1 MVSGKVLNT
10 VQPFY
15 AVLAGGFVV
24 LLEHVSKTF
33 QSNRKEIV
41 ALRDINLHVR
51 AGEVFGII
59 GRSGAGKSTLLR
71 TINLLERPTGGR
83 ISIDGLEITTLD
95 GSELAGLR
103 QRIGMVFQSFNLLNA
118 KTVAQNVEFP
128 LKLAGRLS
136 RAEREARVSELL
148 DLVGLQDQR
157 DKHPAQ
163 LSGGQKQRVGIA
175 RAIAHH
181 PQLLLCD
188 EATSALDPET
198 TQSILDLLA
207 DINRRLGLTIV
218 LITHEMSVIRRLCDR
233 VAVIDKG
240 QIVEQGDVGDVFL
253 HPVHPVT
260 QGLVNESLAAEAGL
274 RAVQRAAAGA
284 VRYRITYRGDTVY
297 QPLLGEIEA
306 RSGKRLA
313 ILQGVVSSMKDT
325 PYAQL
330 LIELSDRAAAGVPAA
345 GEPVSE
351 VMNALGIRFEVIHD

>member
-1 MVSGKVLNT
+1 M
-10 VQPFY
+10 
-15 AVLAGGFVV
+15 V
-24 LLEHVSKTF
+24 LLEQVSKTF
-33 QSNRKEIV
+33 QSNKKEIA
-41 ALRDINLHVR
+41 ALRDISLQVR
-51 AGEVFGII
+51 AGEVYGII

-83 ISIDGLEITTLD
+83 VIVDGVDITTLD
-95 GSELAGLR
+95 GGRLAGLR
-103 QRIGMVFQSFNLLNA
+103 QRIGMVFQGFNLLNA
-118 KTVAQNVEFP
+118 KTVAQNIEFP
-128 LKLAGRLS
+128 LKLAGELG
-136 RAEREARVSELL
+136 RAERAARVNELL
-148 DLVGLQDQR
+148 ELVGLQDQR

-181 PQLLLCD
+181 PRLLLCD

-240 QIVEQGDVGDVFL
+240 RIVEQGDVADVFL
-253 HPVHPVT
+253 HPAHPVT
-260 QGLVNESLAAEAGL
+260 QGLVNESLAAEAGM
-274 RAVQRAAAGA
+274 RALQRGTPGA
-284 VRYRITYRGDTVY
+284 TRARITYRGDAVY
-297 QPLLGEIEA
+297 QPLIGEIEA

-330 LIELSDRAAAGVPAA
+330 LVEFSDGGAADASAVPL
-345 GEPVSE
+345 PD
-351 VMNALGIRFEVIHD
+351 VMNALGIRYEVIHD

>member
-1 MVSGKVLNT
+1 M
-10 VQPFY
+10 
-15 AVLAGGFVV
+15 V

-33 QSNRKEIV
+33 QSNKKEIS
-41 ALRDINLHVR
+41 ALRDVNLHVR
-51 AGEVFGII
+51 AGEIYGII

-71 TINLLERPTGGR
+71 TINLLERPTGGTVR
-83 ISIDGLEITTLD
+83 IDGLDITTLD
-95 GSELAGLR
+95 GSKLADLR
-103 QRIGMVFQSFNLLNA
+103 QSIGMVFQSFNLLNA
-118 KTVAQNVEFP
+118 KTVAQNIEFP

-136 RAEREARVSELL
+136 RAEREARVAELL

-175 RAIAHH
+175 RAIARH
-181 PQLLLCD
+181 PKLLLCD

-240 QIVEQGDVGDVFL
+240 EIVEQGDVADVFL
-253 HPVHPVT
+253 HPAHPVT
-260 QGLVNESLAAEAGL
+260 QGLVNESNESLAAESGVHA
-274 RAVQRAAAGA
+274 AQRKAAGA
-284 VRYRITYRGDTVY
+284 TRARITYRGDAVY
-297 QPLLGEIEA
+297 QPLIGEIEA

-330 LIELSDRAAAGVPAA
+330 LVELSDKEATGEPAA
-345 GEPVSE
+345 GEPVAGE
-351 VMNALGIRFEVIHD
+351 PVADVMQALGIRYEVLHD

>member
-1 MVSGKVLNT
+1 M
-10 VQPFY
+10 
-15 AVLAGGFVV
+15 V

-33 QSNRKEIV
+33 QSNKKEIS
-41 ALRDINLHVR
+41 ALRDVKLHVR
-51 AGEVFGII
+51 AGEIYGII

-71 TINLLERPTGGR
+71 TINLLERPTAGR
-83 ISIDGLEITTLD
+83 VCIDGLDITTLD
-95 GSELAGLR
+95 GSKLADLR
-103 QRIGMVFQSFNLLNA
+103 QSIGMVFQSFNLLNA
-118 KTVAQNVEFP
+118 KTVAQNIEFP

-136 RAEREARVSELL
+136 RAEREARVTELL

-157 DKHPAQ
+157 EKYPSQ

-181 PQLLLCD
+181 PKLLLCD

-240 QIVEQGDVGDVFL
+240 EIVEQGDVADVFL

-260 QGLVNESLAAEAGL
+260 QGLVNESNESLAAEGGVH
-274 RAVQRAAAGA
+274 AVQRKAAGA
-284 VRYRITYRGDTVY
+284 TRARITYRGDAVY
-297 QPLLGEIEA
+297 QPLIGEIEA
-306 RSGKRLA
+306 RSGKRVA

-330 LIELSDRAAAGVPAA
+330 LVELSDNGAAGNPAT
-345 GEPVSE
+345 GESVAD
-351 VMNALGIRFEVIHD
+351 VMQALGIRYEVLHD

>member
-1 MVSGKVLNT
+1 MV
-10 VQPFY
+10 Q
-15 AVLAGGFVV
+15 
-24 LLEHVSKTF
+24 LEQVSKTF
-33 QSNRKEIV
+33 QSNKKDIV
-41 ALRDINLHVR
+41 ALSDINLHVQ
-51 AGEVFGII
+51 AGEIYGII

-71 TINLLERPTGGR
+71 TINLLERPTAGKVC
-83 ISIDGLEITTLD
+83 IDGVDITSLD
-95 GSELAGLR
+95 GGSLAAQR

-118 KTVAQNVEFP
+118 KTVAQNIEFP
-128 LKLAGRLS
+128 LKLAGKYS
-136 RAEREARVSELL
+136 RAEREARVDELL
-148 DLVGLQDQR
+148 DLVGLKDQR

-181 PQLLLCD
+181 PRLLLCD

-207 DINRRLGLTIV
+207 DINSRLGLTIV

-233 VAVIDKG
+233 VAVIDRG
-240 QIVEQGDVGDVFL
+240 RIVEQGDVADVFL

-260 QGLVNESLAAEAGL
+260 QGLVNESLAAEAGI
-274 RAVQRAAAGA
+274 RAVQRGSAGA
-284 VRYRITYRGDTVY
+284 LRARITYRGEAVY
-297 QPLLGEIEA
+297 QPLISQIEA

-330 LIELSDRAAAGVPAA
+330 TVELCDSSEAGAPAAGDPAA
-345 GEPVSE
+345 GEPIAE
-351 VMNALGIRFEVIHD
+351 VMHSLGIRYEVIHD

>member
-1 MVSGKVLNT
+1 
-10 VQPFY
+10 
-15 AVLAGGFVV
+15 VV

-33 QSNRKEIV
+33 QSNKKEIA

-51 AGEVFGII
+51 AGEIYGII

-71 TINLLERPTGGR
+71 TINLLERPTGGKVC
-83 ISIDGLEITTLD
+83 IDGIDITALD
-95 GSELAGLR
+95 AGKLASQR
-103 QRIGMVFQSFNLLNA
+103 QRIGMVFQSFNLLNS
-118 KTVAQNVEFP
+118 KTVAQNIEFP
-128 LKLAGRLS
+128 LKLAGQLG
-136 RAEREARVSELL
+136 RAERAARVNELL
-148 DLVGLQDQR
+148 DLVGLRDQR

-207 DINRRLGLTIV
+207 DINRRLRLTIV
-218 LITHEMSVIRRLCDR
+218 LITHEMSVIRRICDR

-240 QIVEQGDVGDVFL
+240 QIVEQGDVADVFL
-253 HPVHPVT
+253 HPAHPVT
-260 QGLVNESLAAEAGL
+260 QGLVNESLAAEAGV
-274 RAVQRAAAGA
+274 RAVQRSAAGA
-284 VRYRITYRGDTVY
+284 TRARITYRGDAVY
-297 QPLLGEIEA
+297 QPLIGEIEA

-330 LIELSDRAAAGVPAA
+330 LVELSDGGASGSPAA
-345 GEPVSE
+345 GEPVAD
-351 VMNALGIRFEVIHD
+351 VMKALGIRYEVIHD